1 MALSSS
7 QQSSGGDGGVSGGS
21 SQSVC
26 SQLFPH
32 FLQRIRHLLT
42 AQLLQ
47 WFRAHGKNVRVM
59 WCNHDD
65 SIDFSGGLWEGEK
78 NAPQKEN
85 LKQVRTEIE
94 RDTLSVKV
102 CVFIHDRC
110 ESWRLQCAPTA
121 TTHSRVV
128 YCSTDP
134 SESRTE
140 TTEHPPHRCRRY
152 ITTVENTMQQAVL
165 WKCEETILFAFKWFT
180 RRQDPGTGFLLRALL
195 KALWWCVYSGE
206 IRMLSTSRRR
216 QGDFIA

>member
-1 MALSSS
+1 MSAPCGAEQLAAEQRGRRRGVRRTLSKRLQPVIPPFSS
-7 QQSSGGDGGVSGGS
+7 ANTTPPDSPAVAVISCPREKRVWCDAIMMIVLI
-21 SQSVC
+21 SQEGYG
-26 SQLFPH
+26 
-32 FLQRIRHLLT
+32 R
-42 AQLLQ
+42 
-47 WFRAHGKNVRVM
+47 GKKR
-59 WCNHDD
+59 
-65 SIDFSGGLWEGEK
+65 K
-78 NAPQKEN
+78 NAPLKEN

-152 ITTVENTMQQAVL
+152 ITTVENTMQQTVL

-180 RRQDPGTGFLLRALL
+180 RRHPLTQPGSWDRIPPPCAIKGSLVMCL
-195 KALWWCVYSGE
+195 
-206 IRMLSTSRRR
+206 
-216 QGDFIA
+216 